1 MVLYSTDYL
10 VNFTFRLLAGNIKRI
25 FKKEARYDNIY
36 GNKIEKKKPEKL
48 NIVEIVNSEKI
59 SER

>member
-25 FKKEARYDNIY
+25 FKKEARYDNIH
-36 GNKIEKKKPEKL
+36 GNKVEKKNRKAKL
-48 NIVEIVNSEKI
+48 C
-59 SER
+59 